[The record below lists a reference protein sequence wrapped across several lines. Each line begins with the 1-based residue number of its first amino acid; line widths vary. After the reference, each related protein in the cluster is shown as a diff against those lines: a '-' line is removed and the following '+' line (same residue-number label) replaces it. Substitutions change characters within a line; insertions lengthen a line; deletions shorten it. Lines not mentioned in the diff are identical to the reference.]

1 MDNTNSKLGHLK
13 VQLGQFSTV
22 VDSTHVLVGNIIEI
36 FSNSRKIHGKKRI
49 YLFSVMPVT
58 RARVIIF
65 YHETH

>member
-36 FSNSRKIHGKKRI
+36 FSNSRKIHG
-49 YLFSVMPVT
+49 
-58 RARVIIF
+58 
-65 YHETH
+65 